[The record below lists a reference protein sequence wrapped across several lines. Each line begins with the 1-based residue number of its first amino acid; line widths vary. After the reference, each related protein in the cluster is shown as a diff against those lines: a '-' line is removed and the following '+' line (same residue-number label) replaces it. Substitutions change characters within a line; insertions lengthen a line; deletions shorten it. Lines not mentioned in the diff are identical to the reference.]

1 LATATQ
7 IDLRES
13 EPNPYRWLI
22 ALSVMLGT
30 VLELLD
36 TSIVNVA
43 LPHMQ
48 GTFSASVD
56 EITWVA
62 TSYLIANGIMIPLT
76 GWISSRFGRK
86 KYFLFSVTTFVAA
99 SAMCGAAQSLQQ
111 IVIFRLLQGLAGAAM
126 QPSSQ
131 AIMME
136 TFPPREQTTA
146 MAIWS
151 FGMMVAPVM
160 GPTVGGWITDNW
172 SWRWCFYINVPVGF
186 MAILMAQTFL
196 EDPPYLR
203 ARRKDRIDGVGIAC
217 IVLALA
223 SMQLVADR
231 GQRADWFE
239 SAWVVYATILS
250 LVAGAIFV
258 WRELH
263 VEAPVLDL
271 RILSNR
277 VYTITTC
284 FAMSMTFALW
294 GVNLINPIFL
304 QEYMGYSAWQAG
316 LTLAPRALSA
326 MASLMLVGQLSRI
339 GVNTKPLIPLGVVG
353 LILSLWMMSRWN
365 AQVGPRE
372 ILDALV
378 VSGFSNGL
386 IFAQL
391 SAISM
396 ATVPAPEMGNAAS
409 MSGLMRNISSAL
421 GVSMLT
427 SLLVER
433 QQVHQAR
440 LVEHF
445 SIFDA
450 WRMSATGSRMPGA
463 PTFHFAGQ
471 SFLTQRH
478 GLAAVYSQVQAQAGI
493 LSFEDIYWVLA
504 IWLALLL
511 PAYLLIRKAA
521 TSRVI
526 AAH

>member
-1 LATATQ
+1 VAIAKQ
-7 IDLRES
+7 IDLREA

-76 GWISSRFGRK
+76 GWISARFGRK
-86 KYFLFSVTTFVAA
+86 NYFLFSVTTFVAA

-111 IVIFRLLQGLAGAAM
+111 IVVFRLLQGFAGAAM

-136 TFPPREQTTA
+136 TFPPKEQTTA

-172 SWRWCFYINVPVGF
+172 PWRWCFYINVPVGI
-186 MAILMAQTFL
+186 MAILMAHTFL

-203 ARRKDRIDGVGIAC
+203 ARRKDKVDGVGIAC

-223 SMQLVADR
+223 SLQLVADR

-239 SAWVVYATILS
+239 SAWVVNASILS
-250 LVAGAIFV
+250 AVAFAVFV

-263 VEAPVLDL
+263 IAAPVLDL
-271 RILSNR
+271 SILSNR
-277 VYTITTC
+277 VYTVTTC
-284 FAMSMTFALW
+284 FATSMTFALW
-294 GVNLINPIFL
+294 GVNLINPIFF
-304 QEYMGYSAWQAG
+304 QEYLGYSAWQAG

-326 MASLMLVGQLSRI
+326 MFALFVVGQLSRM
-339 GVNTKPLIPLGVVG
+339 GVNTKPLIPVGVVG
-353 LILSLWMMSRWN
+353 LVVSMWMMSKWN
-365 AQVGPRE
+365 AQVGPQN
-372 ILDALV
+372 IVAALV
-378 VSGFSNGL
+378 VSGLSNGL

-391 SAISM
+391 SAIAM

-409 MSGLMRNISSAL
+409 MSGVLRNISSAL
-421 GVSMLT
+421 GVSLLT

-433 QQVHQAR
+433 QQVHQSR
-440 LVEHF
+440 LAEHF

-450 WRMSATGSRMPGA
+450 WKMSELGRRMPGA
-463 PTFHFAGQ
+463 PIFHYAGR
-471 SFLTQRH
+471 SFLSQRQ
-478 GLAAVYSQVQAQAGI
+478 GLAAVYGRVQAQASI
-493 LSFEDIYWVLA
+493 LAFEDIYWILA

-511 PAYLLIRKAA
+511 PAYLVIRKAS
-521 TSRVI
+521 TSRTIGV
-526 AAH
+526 H